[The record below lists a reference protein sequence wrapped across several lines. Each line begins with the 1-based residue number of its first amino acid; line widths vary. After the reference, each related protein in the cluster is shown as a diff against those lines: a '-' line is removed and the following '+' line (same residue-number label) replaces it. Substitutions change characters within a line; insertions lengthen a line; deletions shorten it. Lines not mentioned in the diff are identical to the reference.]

1 MTDPARLLAAMD
13 TDAIIETLKVWVE
26 QESPSPDANA
36 VNAMMDLVIQEAE
49 SVGLTVSR
57 TPGRDGYGDI
67 VKLETQPA
75 ANGPRLLMLTHADTV
90 HPIGTLETL
99 PFKRDGDKLYGPGI
113 YDMKGGA
120 YLALQAIKTLQEL
133 GSGPAM
139 PVTIMVMPDEE
150 AGSPTS
156 KDAIEAE
163 ARRAAVTLV
172 VEPAREGGKIVTA
185 RKGAARYYLT
195 TTGRPAHSGSRH
207 QDGASAI
214 REIAAKT
221 VGLEAMTD
229 YGKGVTVNVG
239 VIEAGTAVNVI
250 PSRAT
255 AEIDIRIPT
264 LELAAEIDARMQAL
278 EAEIPGVTL
287 EIKGGLNR
295 PPMERT
301 AGVSALFDHAHG
313 LAGEVGINLET
324 VPQTG
329 GGSDGNFTAAM
340 GVPTLDGLGVDGAG
354 AHTLDE
360 HLLVSSIAPRCALL
374 ASLIETITP
383 ETVQILDGANSEDTP

>member
-1 MTDPARLLAAMD
+1 MD
-13 TDAIIETLKVWVE
+13 TDAIVETLRTWVE
-26 QESPSPDANA
+26 HESPSPDADA
-36 VNAMMDLVIQEAE
+36 VNGMMDIVAKEAE

-57 TPGRDGYGDI
+57 TSGRDGYGDI
-67 VKLETQPA
+67 LKLETQA
-75 ANGPRLLMLTHADTV
+75 ESNSPRLLVLTHADTV
-90 HPIGTLETL
+90 HAVGTLETL
-99 PFKRDGDKLYGPGI
+99 PFKQDGDKLYGPGI

-120 YLALQAIKTLQEL
+120 YLALHAIRKLKEL

-156 KDAIEAE
+156 KDSIEAE
-163 ARRAAVTLV
+163 AKRAAVTLV

-195 TTGRPAHSGSRH
+195 ATGKPAHSGSRH

-264 LELAAEIDARMQAL
+264 PGLAAEIDERMNAL

-287 EIKGGLNR
+287 EVTGGLNR

-313 LAGEVGINLET
+313 LASDIGIDLET

-340 GVPTLDGLGVDGAG
+340 GIPTLDGLGVDGAG

-374 ASLIETITP
+374 ASLLETITP
-383 ETVQILDGANSEDTP
+383 ETVQALDAAKSEDAS

>member
-1 MTDPARLLAAMD
+1 MTDPARLLSAMD
-13 TDAIIETLKVWVE
+13 TDAIIEGLKVWVE
-26 QESPSPDANA
+26 QESPSPDASA
-36 VNAMMDLVIQEAE
+36 VNAMMDLVIEEAE
-49 SVGLTVSR
+49 TAGLDITR

-75 ANGPRLLMLTHADTV
+75 ANSPRLLILTHADTV
-90 HPIGTLETL
+90 HAVGTLETL
-99 PFKRDGDKLYGPGI
+99 PFKQDGDKLYGPGI

-120 YLALQAIKTLQEL
+120 YLAIQALKTLQAL

-139 PVTIMVMPDEE
+139 PITIMVMPDEE

-163 ARRAAVTLV
+163 ARRAAATLV
-172 VEPAREGGKIVTA
+172 VEPAREGGKIVTT

-195 TTGRPAHSGSRH
+195 ATGRPAHSGSRH

-214 REIAAKT
+214 LEIAAKT

-239 VIEAGTAVNVI
+239 LIEAGTAVNVI
-250 PSRAT
+250 PARAT

-278 EAEIPGVTL
+278 EAEVDGVEL
-287 EIKGGLNR
+287 EVAGGLNR

-301 AGVSALFDHAHG
+301 AGVSALFAHAHG
-313 LAGEVGINLET
+313 LASEIGIDLET

-329 GGSDGNFTAAM
+329 GGSDGNFTAAL

-374 ASLIETITP
+374 ASLLETITP
-383 ETVQILDGANSEDTP
+383 ETVGALESERSGDAS

>member
-1 MTDPARLLAAMD
+1 
-13 TDAIIETLKVWVE
+13 
-26 QESPSPDANA
+26 
-36 VNAMMDLVIQEAE
+36 MMDLVIQEAE

-99 PFKRDGDKLYGPGI
+99 PFKRVGDKLYGPGI

-195 TTGRPAHSGSRH
+195 TATGRPAHSGSRH

-278 EAEIPGVTL
+278 EAEIPGVAL

-301 AGVSALFDHAHG
+301 PGVSALFDHAHG
-313 LAGEVGINLET
+313 LAGEVGIDLET

-329 GGSDGNFTAAM
+329 GGSDGNFTAALWAFPHSM
-340 GVPTLDGLGVDGAG
+340 AWASMALVPTRWMSTCWSPL
-354 AHTLDE
+354 
-360 HLLVSSIAPRCALL
+360 SRPRCALL
-374 ASLIETITP
+374 ASLIETIAP
-383 ETVQILDGANSEDTP
+383 ETVQNPGWRQCGGRPMSAPSTTPQRQYPRGR